1 MEDLDTMSLILLFFS
16 WLIRVNLML
25 EQTFKRESYQPGV
38 SGECIL

>member
-25 EQTFKRESYQPGV
+25 EQTFKHESYQPGGN
-38 SGECIL
+38 GECVL